1 MKWWIVI
8 DEQNLQ
14 EILLSWYNSNL
25 RPGINRSIP
34 LEVSFKFHLFY
45 IKEFRESISKFTVN
59 GAFVIE
65 WKDERLKWNP
75 DSYNNLT
82 TISFPQKEIWIPNL
96 ININPYREMF
106 GLCSYLMSVQVDSKE
121 FCLWVSYRSFD
132 VICDADVAKYPFDT
146 QYCTLNFFM
155 WSYKR
160 NSVNIN
166 ITLPTVGFFIV

>member
-1 MKWWIVI
+1 M
-8 DEQNLQ
+8 
-14 EILLSWYNSNL
+14 
-25 RPGINRSIP
+25 
-34 LEVSFKFHLFY
+34 EVSFKFHLFY

-121 FCLWVSYRSFD
+121 FCF
-132 VICDADVAKYPFDT
+132 C
-146 QYCTLNFFM
+146 
-155 WSYKR
+155 
-160 NSVNIN
+160 
-166 ITLPTVGFFIV
+166 GFLIGHSM